1 MMKQGSTYSLSF
13 ERAAFTELRDMV
25 ERIFPDC
32 LVTAEKGDA
41 LFRAYLISGTMGFV
55 HIGMRD
61 GGWRIVG
68 IGVKEG
74 SRGNGY
80 GTRILDFAIDLIRRM
95 GGHRITVLVDRNNA
109 TAIRMYARAGF
120 RLAGKHKSRL
130 RMALVLNN

>member
-1 MMKQGSTYSLSF
+1 MMKQGNTYSLSF
-13 ERAAFTELRDMV
+13 ERAAFTELRDMI

-32 LVTAEKGDA
+32 LVAAEKSDA
-41 LFRAYLISGTMGFV
+41 LFRAQLVSGTIGFV

-74 SRGNGY
+74 FRGKGY
-80 GTRILDFAIDLIRRM
+80 GTCILDFAIDLIREM

-109 TAIRMYARAGF
+109 TAIRMYAKAGF
-120 RLAGKHKSRL
+120 RLAGKQKSRL
-130 RMALVLNN
+130 GMALVLNN